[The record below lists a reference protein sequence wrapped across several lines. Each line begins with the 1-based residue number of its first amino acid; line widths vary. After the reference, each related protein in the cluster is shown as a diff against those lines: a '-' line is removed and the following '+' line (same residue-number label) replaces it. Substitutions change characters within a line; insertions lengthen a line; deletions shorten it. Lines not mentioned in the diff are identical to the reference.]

1 MSETNENT
9 VVVMVRLTRAEL
21 DALQRETGANADATA
36 VACFVR
42 KELAA
47 RRTA

>member
-21 DALQRETGANADATA
+21 DQLQMDTGANADATA

-47 RRTA
+47 RRGA